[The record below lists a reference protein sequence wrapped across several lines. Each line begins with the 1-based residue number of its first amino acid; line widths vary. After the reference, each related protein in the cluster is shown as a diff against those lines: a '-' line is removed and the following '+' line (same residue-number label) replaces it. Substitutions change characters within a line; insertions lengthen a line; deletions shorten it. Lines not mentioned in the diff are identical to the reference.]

1 MGQTV
6 AAPPPAGFICLG
18 KEIVISHSAE
28 IVSCRTS
35 AAKALTVTDLLDVAQ
50 AACHTLVSITVER
63 IEVQRYTGIAAGV
76 YFIAVK
82 DRLHILVH
90 NLRRSRAVGID
101 EVVTLVGLI
110 ITLGITVTQR
120 KLDRCLV
127 RLLAAELGNTLFDCG
142 IDSLIDSLHRFGV
155 RLRDKYGNGVSL
167 RSVVDAGRFPAVEIR
182 ETSVYTCDN
191 LCRRN
196 SNDINPPV

>member
-6 AAPPPAGFICLG
+6 ATPSPAGFICLG

-35 AAKALTVTDLLDVAQ
+35 AAKAFTVTDLLDVAQ
-50 AACHTLVSITVER
+50 SACHALVTVTVER
-63 IEVQRYTGIAAGV
+63 IEVQRYTCITARV

-90 NLRRSRAVGID
+90 DLRRSCAVGID
-101 EVVTLVGLI
+101 EVMTLIGLI

-120 KLDRCLV
+120 KLDSGLV
-127 RLLAAELGNTLFDCG
+127 RLLAAELGNALLDCG
-142 IDSLIDSLHRFGV
+142 IDSLIDSLHCFGV
-155 RLRDKYGNGVSL
+155 RLRDKYGN
-167 RSVVDAGRFPAVEIR
+167 
-182 ETSVYTCDN
+182 
-191 LCRRN
+191 
-196 SNDINPPV
+196 